1 MLARHQVAK
10 DKSPDDFL
18 PGGGGEWDKQLL
30 PGALNNNFSMDG
42 NGETTIS
49 ETISYRKIWIHWP
62 KTTIYKWM
70 FQVQGCSWNLKKKA
84 IFTCKVGPVPIV
96 IDGVTSPWTAAGM
109 DCLCKL

>member
-1 MLARHQVAK
+1 VQDFVHQQYHLGCIFLADQRCYPVVTMLARHQVAK

-49 ETISYRKIWIHWP
+49 ETISYRKIWIH
-62 KTTIYKWM
+62 
-70 FQVQGCSWNLKKKA
+70 
-84 IFTCKVGPVPIV
+84 
-96 IDGVTSPWTAAGM
+96 
-109 DCLCKL
+109 